1 MLFVEVAMPDSR
13 LPRNPFLSINMQ
25 LTELGN
31 LSSSLCLKTEVGG
44 DEDLAKGC
52 GPLAPCYFSYCV
64 NIVKHSYSLKV
75 LPSKA
80 SY

>member
-13 LPRNPFLSINMQ
+13 LPRNPFLAINMQ
-25 LTELGN
+25 LTD

-52 GPLAPCYFSYCV
+52 GPHASCYFSYCV